1 MTPDVQATPS
11 DPLRDAVNLADLE
24 TLGRAAL
31 DRNALEYYA
40 SGAND
45 EHTLRDN
52 RAAFTRARLRP
63 RVLVDVSSV
72 DTGTRDRK
80 STRLNSSHIP
90 LSRMPSSA

>member
-1 MTPDVQATPS
+1 MTLHNLDTPG
-11 DPLRDAVNLADLE
+11 DALRDAVNLADIE
-24 TLGRAAL
+24 ALGRAAL

-63 RVLVDVSSV
+63 QIGRAHV
-72 DTGTRDRK
+72 
-80 STRLNSSHIP
+80 
-90 LSRMPSSA
+90 